1 MESPDLL
8 TIAIGNTR
16 IKAAIFNSNFQ
27 LIKEY
32 AVNHQ
37 DLPILEMELGTRGF
51 KWIAIASVV
60 PNLITTWHNRE
71 NAQIISTGDVPLK
84 GLYASMGC
92 DRALAAFGAGEC
104 YGYPILVI
112 DAGTAITLTGID
124 GNKNFVGGAI
134 MAGLRSQFISLHA
147 NTAALPHLSI
157 PEVLPPRWGKDTVS
171 SIQTGISQILLAGL
185 QVYID
190 DWRSLFPDSKV
201 IITGG
206 DGDRFQGWGLAV
218 DAIDQYLI
226 FLGMLKVFQGKRG
239 KGKRKNYV
247 GDRF

>member
-1 MESPDLL
+1 MRTPELL

-32 AVNHQ
+32 AISHQ
-37 DLPILEMELGTRGF
+37 DLPILEMELGTRDF
-51 KWIAIASVV
+51 QWITIASVV

-71 NAQIISTGDVPLK
+71 NTQIISTEDVPLK
-84 GLYASMGC
+84 GLYNSMGG

-134 MAGLRSQFISLHA
+134 MAGLRSQFVSLHA

-157 PEVLPPRWGKDTVS
+157 PEILPTRWGMDTVS
-171 SIQTGISQILLAGL
+171 SIQAGISQILSAGL
-185 QVYID
+185 QAYID

-218 DAIDQYLI
+218 DEIDQYLI
-226 FLGMLKVFQGKRG
+226 FLGMLQIFQGKEQ
-239 KGKRKNYV
+239 KE
-247 GDRF
+247 

>member
-1 MESPDLL
+1 MINLPESM

-16 IKAAIFNSNFQ
+16 IKAAIFNGNFQ
-27 LIKEY
+27 LMKEY
-32 AVNHQ
+32 VINHQ
-37 DLPILEMELGTRGF
+37 DLPILEMELGTRDF

-71 NAQIISTGDVPLK
+71 NAQIITTRDVPLK
-84 GLYASMGC
+84 GLYTSMGC

-124 GNKNFVGGAI
+124 GNKNLVGGAI

-157 PEVLPPRWGKDTVS
+157 PEVLPPRWGMDTVS

-190 DWRSLFPDSKV
+190 DWRSLFPKSKV

-206 DGDRFQGWGLAV
+206 DGDRFQGWGLTV

-226 FLGMLKVFQGKRG
+226 FLGMLQVFQGKG
-239 KGKRKNYV
+239 QKEKGKIM
-247 GDRF
+247 